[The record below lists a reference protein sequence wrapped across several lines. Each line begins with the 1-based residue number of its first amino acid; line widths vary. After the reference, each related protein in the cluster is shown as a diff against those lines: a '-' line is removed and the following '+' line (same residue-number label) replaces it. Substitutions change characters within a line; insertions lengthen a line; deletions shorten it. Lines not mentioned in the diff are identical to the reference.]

1 METFSSPR
9 RFVHHPGFSEE
20 RDRVLAGLNPED
32 IDPPIRG
39 LIAAFARLPQ
49 CFTLQCCFG
58 HFVHREQQDPHN
70 LEPLPDHDVGPIT
83 YRIAYIALCLENS
96 AAGRAMRS
104 ALENVPAIDPEYIQF
119 GSADWFWQRHR
130 NSYALQVE
138 PSRFMDRDQA
148 IIDHREA
155 FHLQRVRHHFFH
167 SLTGVV
173 AAANSDGRA
182 ES

>member
-9 RFVHHPGFSEE
+9 RFVHHPEYSKE
-20 RDRVLAGLNPED
+20 RNRVLSNLNPEA

-70 LEPLPDHDVGPIT
+70 LESLPDHDVGPIT
-83 YRIAYIALCLENS
+83 YRIAYVALCLENS
-96 AAGRAMRS
+96 CAGRAMRS
-104 ALENVPAIDPEYIQF
+104 ALEGVPTIDPGYIQF

-155 FHLQRVRHHFFH
+155 LYLQQVRNRFFH
-167 SLTGVV
+167 SLTGIV
-173 AAANSDGRA
+173 AEADGDGRV
-182 ES
+182 E